1 MTLSDY
7 LGDWLKVID
16 TKILS
21 RILTILEKEY
31 SNKMITPTQNNVFKA
46 FNLCPY
52 DSLKVIFLGL
62 DPYPQKDVAT
72 GILFGNAKNIPNNAL
87 SPSLQIVKESVID
100 YTIPK
105 NSIIFDNS
113 LENWCKQG
121 VLMINSALTTEVN
134 KTGSHTMLWRPFI
147 SSLLENI
154 SYKNSGIVY
163 VLLGS
168 QAQTFTPYI
177 NAKFNDIL
185 LDKHPAYYA
194 RIGEKMSNKI
204 FREIDKLLIHKYGKS
219 IKWFTEY

>member
-52 DSLKVIFLGL
+52 DSLKVVFLGL

-87 SPSLQIVKESVID
+87 SPSLQIIKESVID

-177 NAKFNDIL
+177 NGKFNDIL

-219 IKWFTEY
+219 IEWFTEY